1 MLNNQGLK
9 FFSTIAKVHRSFVR
23 ELNKKFADKGMN
35 YLDFLILRAVME
47 KESTMSELAKRYYV
61 TQATITA
68 SVDRLEQK
76 GYVERKRDLIDRRV
90 VTVKITKKGEETF
103 KDLLKDYSSLADEV
117 IKNIKVDDTI
127 EILQKILNKLDIL
140 SSKS

>member
-1 MLNNQGLK
+1 MNNQGLK